1 MQAEE
6 IGFVPY
12 IGDGSSL
19 FQSLHVED
27 FPPFVL
33 KVLDL
38 ALQDPEPKSSV
49 YERCYIVTSQATTWK
64 ETSNAFAKLLYKQG
78 VVKSPEAKS
87 VSLKEAGTGELPNL
101 QAGSMLLKNG
111 RAKRLGWKPVKEGI
125 LEYLAKEVE
134 AL

>member
-1 MQAEE
+1 
-6 IGFVPY
+6 
-12 IGDGSSL
+12 
-19 FQSLHVED
+19 
-27 FPPFVL
+27 VL

-38 ALQDPEPKSSV
+38 ALKDPEPKSSV

-87 VSLKEAGTGELPNL
+87 VSLKEAGTGELSNL
-101 QAGSMLLKNG
+101 QAGSMLLENG